1 MRERLFPKPAPP
13 GATLGLIAP
22 ASPVYELERRDA
34 AVRLLE
40 DMGYQVKRGRSVDLM
55 DRCYEESEVLRAQ
68 DVMDMF
74 LDDSVDALVC
84 LRGGYGAARLLGR
97 LDYGRMMQH
106 PKLLVGFSDITALHA
121 ALWKECG
128 LITIHGP
135 MPGNVKPYGLRE
147 PRARAQW
154 LQALSGDPVKAIANP
169 GGEPFEAYGEQA
181 VAGRLIGGNMR
192 VLCSLMG
199 TPWEPEWDGALLLLE
214 DVAERPDQL
223 EVMAAQLE
231 KQGVFRRIAGLVL
244 GDFCDYEGHRH
255 EHMSPIAEVFPR
267 HLPRRLPVLWN
278 VHAGHGWDRMTLVMN
293 LVYRLDPLNATLTL
307 LE

>member
-1 MRERLFPKPAPP
+1 MRERLFPRPAPP
-13 GATLGLIAP
+13 GAVLGLIAP
-22 ASPVYELERRDA
+22 ASPVYELERRDG

-40 DMGYQVKRGRSVDLM
+40 DMGYRVKRGRSVDLM
-55 DRCYEESEVLRAQ
+55 DRCYEESEALRAR

-74 LDDSVDALVC
+74 LDDDVDALVC

-97 LDYGRMMQH
+97 LDYDRIARH

-121 ALWKECG
+121 ALWKQCG

-135 MPGNVKPYGLRE
+135 MPGSVKPYGLRE

-154 LQALSGDPVKAIANP
+154 VQTLSGDPVKAIVNP

-181 VAGRLIGGNMR
+181 VTGRLIGGNMR
-192 VLCSLMG
+192 VVCSLIG
-199 TPWEPEWDGALLLLE
+199 TPFEPEWDGALLLLE

-223 EVMAAQLE
+223 EEMAGRLDDL
-231 KQGVFRRIAGLVL
+231 GVFRRIAGLIL

-255 EHMSPIAEVFPR
+255 EHMAPIAEVFPR

-293 LVYRLDPLNATLTL
+293 LVYRLDPLNAALTL